1 MAFTYEYPRPSLT
14 VDCIIFAD
22 GFKEDPDQLKVLLIR
37 RGDDP
42 FKGMWANP
50 GGFVNVNDDEN
61 DQGEEIEDAA
71 RRELLEETG
80 VQVDDMI
87 QVGTFGAPKRDP
99 RGRVI
104 TVAFMAVVNPDDVH
118 VQAGDD
124 AAEAKWFTLEEAAI
138 MNLAFDHKKILMAA
152 INKLMAMGA
161 GPDSSDIAK

>member
-1 MAFTYEYPRPSLT
+1 MAHTYEWPRPALT
-14 VDCIIFAD
+14 VDCIIFGD
-22 GFKEDPDQLKVLLIR
+22 GDVPKVLLIK
-37 RGDDP
+37 RGSEP

-50 GGFVNVNDDEN
+50 GGFVNVNDNE

-80 VQVDDMI
+80 VKVAEMQ
-87 QVGTFGAPKRDP
+87 QVGIFGTPKRDP

-104 TVAFMAVVNPDDVH
+104 TVAYMAVVNPDDVH

-152 INKLMAMGA
+152 INKLMSMGERE
-161 GPDSSDIAK
+161 

>member
-1 MAFTYEYPRPSLT
+1 MTFTYEYPRPSLAA
-14 VDCIIFAD
+14 DCIIFAD
-22 GFKEDPDQLKVLLIR
+22 GFKEDPDLMKVLLIR
-37 RGDDP
+37 RGGDP
-42 FKGMWANP
+42 FKGLWANP

-87 QVGTFGAPKRDP
+87 QVGVFGAPKRDP

-104 TVAFMAVVNPDDVH
+104 TIAFMAVVDQADLK

-152 INKLMAMGA
+152 INKLMAMN
-161 GPDSSDIAK
+161 SSDIGK